1 LRLTIART
9 AFPPLSGGQAVTAS
23 FGAAERRS
31 GEEMWEL
38 SARAGVALYEVKSAG
53 GDRVVADVVATQSKG
68 IAVTRPWALA

>member
-1 LRLTIART
+1 
-9 AFPPLSGGQAVTAS
+9 
-23 FGAAERRS
+23 
-31 GEEMWEL
+31 MWEL